1 MGKNWT
7 LFNYNN
13 SIHIVYKWFPLHIC
27 KINENILELVEIKEM
42 PSIFSFCRGSTNGFE
57 YDNLIWFIVHKTT
70 TYKSYFHML
79 AIFDKHINLKGF
91 IDNFKFENC
100 VVEFCL
106 GLVIEKER
114 ILISYSIYDS
124 YCKIGIYNKK
134 NLII

>member
-1 MGKNWT
+1 
-7 LFNYNN
+7 
-13 SIHIVYKWFPLHIC
+13 
-27 KINENILELVEIKEM
+27 
-42 PSIFSFCRGSTNGFE
+42 
-57 YDNLIWFIVHKTT
+57 
-70 TYKSYFHML
+70 ML
-79 AIFDKHINLKGF
+79 AIFDKHMNLKGF